1 MYKPSLEK
9 SQEIKKLYDEGVML
23 TEICELTSSS
33 QLTVKKVLS
42 HFGIDYN
49 LIKQSEYQ
57 KKLDQVVILYN
68 QGKSQNSIE
77 KELGLTRKTI
87 RTLLKSKD
95 LKYRDKS
102 EQKFLDYGTELDES
116 CFDTLT
122 PEALYWIGLLHADGH
137 IEKEEYSID
146 LTLDNKDYQ
155 HLENFKKF
163 LKSNRKITPDKGEC
177 SRVRINSR
185 KIWDRLMELG
195 FIHNKSYTAK
205 PHPLLKGSRDFWRGE
220 VDGDGGVYNYKY
232 EQVTLC
238 GTLET
243 IFDFIIFCSK
253 EANIN
258 DKYPSLNGE
267 KKLYQVHYYGE
278 DCRKVLD
285 LLYKGSEVHLNR
297 KFEEYQQIITKN
309 QQNNETT

>member
-1 MYKPSLEK
+1 MYKRSKVK

-33 QLTVKKVLS
+33 QPTVKKVLS

-49 LIKQSEYQ
+49 LIKQLEYQ

-122 PEALYWIGLLHADGH
+122 PEALYWIGILYADGH
-137 IEKEEYSID
+137 LEKEEYSIC
-146 LTLDNKDYQ
+146 LTLDNKDKE
-155 HLENFKKF
+155 HLEKFKLF
-163 LKSNRKITPDKGEC
+163 LKSNRKITPDHGDC
-177 SRVRINSR
+177 SRVRINSK
-185 KIWDRLMELG
+185 KIWNRLMELG
-195 FIHNKSYTAK
+195 FTHDKSYTAK
-205 PHPLLKGSRDFWRGE
+205 PHELLKWSRDFWRGE
-220 VDGDGGVYNYKY
+220 IDGDGGVYDY
-232 EQVTLC
+232 EHQQVFLC

-243 IFDFIIFCSK
+243 IFDFIIFCGK
-253 EANIN
+253 ETGIK
-258 DKYPSLNGE
+258 DKYPSKFSG
-267 KKLYQVHYYGE
+267 KSLYQVHYYGE

-285 LLYKGSEVHLNR
+285 LLYKNSTVYLNR
-297 KFEEYQQIITKN
+297 KFEKYKELTNKN
-309 QQNNETT
+309 QQNDETT